1 MLQLDFESLE
11 IVKLVK
17 ADLNTSEL
25 FILKVF
31 LVWLLNFVALN
42 CAFFSGFSCKNLI
55 LNFGWVCQLLGICTL
70 LSRTSFTPLNSSH
83 FNNHIA

>member
-55 LNFGWVCQLLGICTL
+55 FGWVCLLLGICIILT
-70 LSRTSFTPLNSSH
+70 F
-83 FNNHIA
+83 